1 MRIYVL
7 LTELHSKGGI
17 QRYNRQLLVCLRNI
31 LVGSPPTVF
40 SLNDANGYDG
50 VLGFAGNRP
59 RFVAGALLLPLFR
72 GADLILVGHVNFA
85 PLIPLLRLLRPRTR
99 VVALAHGVEVE
110 QPLSVLARLGLRCAY
125 TVLCVSESTR
135 RFVVEQQGVEPER
148 TAVLFYGFD
157 LPVSACVPESTRES
171 GRLTLLSV
179 SRLSF
184 SDRYKGIDTTIEAL
198 SRLIDRYP
206 EFCYVVVGDG
216 DDRPRLA
223 QLARDRGVE
232 QQVHF
237 TGEVSEAE
245 LAEYYEQCDIYV
257 LPSSHEGLGIVYLEA
272 MARGKPV
279 IGVHAGGVPDVVIHE
294 VNGLLVPRGESAL
307 VEQALDRLAGD
318 EELRA
323 RLGDWGRS
331 RTVPSFSTERME
343 RTARE
348 VLLGQAW

>member
-1 MRIYVL
+1 MRTYIL
-7 LTELHSKGGI
+7 FTALRSQGGI

-31 LVGSPPTVF
+31 LVDNSPTVLT
-40 SLNDANGYDG
+40 LNDPNMHDG
-50 VLGFAGNRP
+50 VLAFAGNRP
-59 RFVAGALLLPLFR
+59 RFVAAVLLLPLFR

-85 PLIPLLRLLRPRTR
+85 PLIPLLRLLRPRSR
-99 VVALAHGVEVE
+99 VAVLAYGVEVE
-110 QPLSVLARLGLRCAY
+110 QPLSVPARFGLRCAH
-125 TVLCVSESTR
+125 TVLYISESTR
-135 RFVVEQQGVEPER
+135 RYLVEQQGVEPAQ
-148 TAVLFYGFD
+148 TAMLTYGFD
-157 LPVSACVPESTRES
+157 PPTEASVSRSPRVP

-198 SRLIDRYP
+198 SRLVDRYP
-206 EFCYVVVGDG
+206 EVCYVVVGDG

-232 QQVHF
+232 HHVRF
-237 TGEVSEAE
+237 TGEVSDAE

-307 VEQALDRLAGD
+307 VEHALCRLAGNQ
-318 EELRA
+318 ELRA
-323 RLGDWGRS
+323 RLGAWGRD
-331 RTVPSFSTERME
+331 RTLPSFSTERME

-348 VLLGQAW
+348 VLLPQAR